1 MSRGALLG
9 LALAA
14 CGGSSTAPNAPG
26 PAPAPVAA
34 PAATCERSAA
44 RTLELRGDVLFTE
57 LPADKRALWQG
68 RYTEMLVT
76 ACREDAWPQAVIEC
90 GAAAADVP
98 ALEACPDPDRAA
110 LEKLGARVQPFLE
123 AMIEDVKRSQPPT
136 VPLGD
141 PSLAAWTSGETA
153 IAACD
158 GYVFAIEAFIACDRT
173 PPSSDEMGRKT
184 VATMKEDWRRFRDPS
199 VPAAER
205 QDAAD
210 TCHAGTQDVR
220 AAALAA
226 GCPIPQA
233 PPPAVVPPP
242 AKPTRTK

>member
-1 MSRGALLG
+1 
-9 LALAA
+9 
-14 CGGSSTAPNAPG
+14 
-26 PAPAPVAA
+26 
-34 PAATCERSAA
+34 
-44 RTLELRGDVLFTE
+44 VLFTE
-57 LPADKRALWQG
+57 LPADKRALWQS
-68 RYTEMLVT
+68 RYVEMLAT
-76 ACREDAWPQAVIEC
+76 ACREDGWPQAVIDC
-90 GAAAADVP
+90 GAAAADVA
-98 ALEACPDPDRAA
+98 ALEACPDPDGAA
-110 LEKLGARVQPFLE
+110 LEKLGERVQPFLE
-123 AMIEDVKRSQPPT
+123 AMIEDVRRSQPPT
-136 VPLGD
+136 VALGD

-199 VPAAER
+199 VPADER

-226 GCPIPQA
+226 GCPIPEA
-233 PPPAVVPPP
+233 PPPALMP
-242 AKPTRTK
+242 APAPAAKAKAKKKPKP